1 MIQVVL
7 VILGCVAIYTY
18 TITLPT
24 TDYCDW
30 TGELIRDPLGNEVIF
45 EFSNDTERHYCCIN
59 ISLLAFEK
67 LKTTGEISLLENI
80 RVHCPIC
87 GMKMDWNDPMI
98 VWVYSESYVNP
109 TTETPTI
116 VALCEDAYGEELCE
130 SHFLDEY
137 GGVRVDNPYVWPE

>member
-1 MIQVVL
+1 MLQIVF
-7 VILGCVAIYTY
+7 VILGCVAIYSY

-30 TGELIRDPLGNEVIF
+30 TGDPIMNPLGNEVTF
-45 EFSNDTERHYCCIN
+45 LFANGSQKHYCCIN
-59 ISLLAFEK
+59 ISLLAFER

-87 GMKMDWNDPMI
+87 GMEMDWNDPMI
-98 VWVYSESYVNP
+98 VWIYSENYVNP
-109 TTETPTI
+109 TTEEPTI
-116 VALCEDAYGEELCE
+116 VAVCEDAYGEDLCE

-137 GGVRVDNPYVWPE
+137 GGEIVASPYVWPE